1 MMKPKQSAAS
11 SSSIRQFGQRS
22 ISSIF
27 DSQVAEKK
35 TSKASP
41 SSVSLLDFL
50 DKKLEKRSE
59 KTLQGSTD
67 YKLSTAIAS
76 PIPRVLKGGRSD
88 FQLNTG
94 IASSVFQQL
103 KPLPKELKQH
113 QQGSPNP
120 HTNIADDPINR
131 RTSLK
136 RKSFT
141 STDDIQMS
149 STSSSLLVL
158 GDDPKPK
165 RKLNVQKGMEEIPRT
180 IFNHYADG
188 GGWWDPDMV
197 GLDSDEVGTTE
208 IWEGLG
214 STTIGGL

>member
-1 MMKPKQSAAS
+1 MKPKQSVAS

-27 DSQVAEKK
+27 DPQFVEKK
-35 TSKASP
+35 TSKASS

-50 DKKLEKRSE
+50 DKRLEKRSE

-67 YKLSTAIAS
+67 YKPSSAIAS
-76 PIPRVLKGGRSD
+76 PIPRVLGGGKYV
-88 FQLNTG
+88 FQPNTG
-94 IASSVFQQL
+94 IANSVFQQL
-103 KPLPKELKQH
+103 KPVPKELKQ
-113 QQGSPNP
+113 QQGGSNP
-120 HTNIADDPINR
+120 PTNPPDVPIN

-136 RKSFT
+136 RKSFS
-141 STDDIQMS
+141 STDDIQIS
-149 STSSSLLVL
+149 SSSSSLLVL

-165 RKLNVQKGMEEIPRT
+165 RKLNVQRGMEEIPRT

-188 GGWWDPDMV
+188 GGWWDTDMV
-197 GLDSDEVGTTE
+197 GVDSDEVGSTE
-208 IWEGLG
+208 IWEGMG